1 MLRTP
6 FHKMKGK
13 TDYLKA
19 LINFQLKVE
28 RLLVTLETVEVEKV
42 LLERGSRSILL
53 FVVVR
58 LSRFELA
65 ASEGTPDMLLP
76 VV

>member
-1 MLRTP
+1 
-6 FHKMKGK
+6 MKGK